1 VKATQCLWAFSDK
14 TVEYSWDL
22 RRDPNFLEK
31 IGELAEVRA
40 PRLLE
45 LGAASGWAGLYDLA
59 PDHNAI
65 MGEWEG
71 VSRFLYATGFSGH
84 GFLQGPAIG
93 EILRD
98 MYLGKTPF
106 VDITPLEQ
114 RSLLIWWRTSPRK
127 EHRLILMSALSQ
139 WLKPSRTVPTTS
151 WSASGSMWKAKPKT
165 FFYLMLG
172 NWLYG
177 TGEAILIKADIG
189 QSPGT
194 VLAQGIQNITGDTI
208 GWTSFYISIGVM
220 FLWIPLKNKVGIG
233 TVLNIIFVSVAID
246 VMMPFF
252 PSPDSYAVSVVM
264 VIIGILVIGLRQRF
278 LYPKQLRTR
287 VHVMA

>member
-1 VKATQCLWAFSDK
+1 
-14 TVEYSWDL
+14 
-22 RRDPNFLEK
+22 
-31 IGELAEVRA
+31 
-40 PRLLE
+40 
-45 LGAASGWAGLYDLA
+45 
-59 PDHNAI
+59 
-65 MGEWEG
+65 
-71 VSRFLYATGFSGH
+71 
-84 GFLQGPAIG
+84 
-93 EILRD
+93 
-98 MYLGKTPF
+98 
-106 VDITPLEQ
+106 
-114 RSLLIWWRTSPRK
+114 
-127 EHRLILMSALSQ
+127 
-139 WLKPSRTVPTTS
+139 
-151 WSASGSMWKAKPKT
+151 MWKAKPKT

-246 VMMPFF
+246 VMMPVF

-264 VIIGILVIGLRQRF
+264 VLIGILVIGLGSAFYIPSNLGPGPRDGLMTGLHYRTGIPIGRVRF
-278 LYPKQLRTR
+278 VIEAVFLLAGWLLGGSVGLGTVLVTVLVGEVVAIFFGIVSR
-287 VHVMA
+287 VSKPAA

>member
-1 VKATQCLWAFSDK
+1 
-14 TVEYSWDL
+14 
-22 RRDPNFLEK
+22 
-31 IGELAEVRA
+31 
-40 PRLLE
+40 
-45 LGAASGWAGLYDLA
+45 
-59 PDHNAI
+59 
-65 MGEWEG
+65 
-71 VSRFLYATGFSGH
+71 
-84 GFLQGPAIG
+84 
-93 EILRD
+93 
-98 MYLGKTPF
+98 
-106 VDITPLEQ
+106 
-114 RSLLIWWRTSPRK
+114 
-127 EHRLILMSALSQ
+127 
-139 WLKPSRTVPTTS
+139 
-151 WSASGSMWKAKPKT
+151 MWKAKPKT

-264 VIIGILVIGLRQRF
+264 VIIGILVIGLGSAFYIPSNLGPGPRDGLMTGLHYRTGIPIGRVRF
-278 LYPKQLRTR
+278 VIEAVFLLAGWLLGGSVGLGTVLVTVLLGEVVAFFFGIVSRVSKPK
-287 VHVMA
+287 V

>member
-1 VKATQCLWAFSDK
+1 
-14 TVEYSWDL
+14 
-22 RRDPNFLEK
+22 
-31 IGELAEVRA
+31 
-40 PRLLE
+40 
-45 LGAASGWAGLYDLA
+45 
-59 PDHNAI
+59 
-65 MGEWEG
+65 
-71 VSRFLYATGFSGH
+71 
-84 GFLQGPAIG
+84 
-93 EILRD
+93 
-98 MYLGKTPF
+98 
-106 VDITPLEQ
+106 
-114 RSLLIWWRTSPRK
+114 
-127 EHRLILMSALSQ
+127 MSALSQ

-264 VIIGILVIGLRQRF
+264 VIIGILVIGLGSAFYIPSNLGPGPRDGLMTGLHYRTGIPIGRVRF
-278 LYPKQLRTR
+278 VIEAAFLLAGWLLGGSVGLGTVLVTVLVGEVVAIFFGIVSR
-287 VHVMA
+287 VSKPAA

>member
-1 VKATQCLWAFSDK
+1 
-14 TVEYSWDL
+14 
-22 RRDPNFLEK
+22 
-31 IGELAEVRA
+31 
-40 PRLLE
+40 
-45 LGAASGWAGLYDLA
+45 
-59 PDHNAI
+59 
-65 MGEWEG
+65 
-71 VSRFLYATGFSGH
+71 
-84 GFLQGPAIG
+84 
-93 EILRD
+93 
-98 MYLGKTPF
+98 
-106 VDITPLEQ
+106 
-114 RSLLIWWRTSPRK
+114 
-127 EHRLILMSALSQ
+127 
-139 WLKPSRTVPTTS
+139 
-151 WSASGSMWKAKPKT
+151 MWKAKPKT

-264 VIIGILVIGLRQRF
+264 VIIGILVIGLGSAFYIPSNLGPGPRDGLMTGLHYRTGIPIGRVRF
-278 LYPKQLRTR
+278 VIEAVFLLAGWLLGGSVGLGTVLVTVLVGEVVAIFFGIVSR
-287 VHVMA
+287 VSKPEA

>member
-1 VKATQCLWAFSDK
+1 
-14 TVEYSWDL
+14 
-22 RRDPNFLEK
+22 
-31 IGELAEVRA
+31 
-40 PRLLE
+40 
-45 LGAASGWAGLYDLA
+45 
-59 PDHNAI
+59 
-65 MGEWEG
+65 
-71 VSRFLYATGFSGH
+71 
-84 GFLQGPAIG
+84 
-93 EILRD
+93 
-98 MYLGKTPF
+98 
-106 VDITPLEQ
+106 
-114 RSLLIWWRTSPRK
+114 
-127 EHRLILMSALSQ
+127 
-139 WLKPSRTVPTTS
+139 
-151 WSASGSMWKAKPKT
+151 MWKAKPKT

-252 PSPDSYAVSVVM
+252 PSPDSYVVSVVM
-264 VIIGILVIGLRQRF
+264 VLIGILVIGLGSAFYIPSNLGPGPRDGLMTGLHYRTGIPIGRVRF
-278 LYPKQLRTR
+278 VIEAAFLLAGWLLGGSVGLGTVLVTVLVGEVVAIFFGIVSR
-287 VHVMA
+287 VSKPTA

>member
-1 VKATQCLWAFSDK
+1 
-14 TVEYSWDL
+14 
-22 RRDPNFLEK
+22 
-31 IGELAEVRA
+31 
-40 PRLLE
+40 
-45 LGAASGWAGLYDLA
+45 
-59 PDHNAI
+59 
-65 MGEWEG
+65 
-71 VSRFLYATGFSGH
+71 
-84 GFLQGPAIG
+84 
-93 EILRD
+93 
-98 MYLGKTPF
+98 
-106 VDITPLEQ
+106 
-114 RSLLIWWRTSPRK
+114 
-127 EHRLILMSALSQ
+127 
-139 WLKPSRTVPTTS
+139 
-151 WSASGSMWKAKPKT
+151 MWKAKPKT

-194 VLAQGIQNITGDTI
+194 VLAQGIQNLTGDTI

-264 VIIGILVIGLRQRF
+264 VLIGILVIGLGSAFYIPSNLGPGPRDGLMTGLHYRTGIPIGRVRF
-278 LYPKQLRTR
+278 VIEAAFLLAGWLLGGSVGLGTVLVTVLVGEVVAIFFGIVSR
-287 VHVMA
+287 VSKPAA

>member
-1 VKATQCLWAFSDK
+1 
-14 TVEYSWDL
+14 
-22 RRDPNFLEK
+22 
-31 IGELAEVRA
+31 
-40 PRLLE
+40 
-45 LGAASGWAGLYDLA
+45 
-59 PDHNAI
+59 
-65 MGEWEG
+65 
-71 VSRFLYATGFSGH
+71 
-84 GFLQGPAIG
+84 
-93 EILRD
+93 
-98 MYLGKTPF
+98 
-106 VDITPLEQ
+106 
-114 RSLLIWWRTSPRK
+114 
-127 EHRLILMSALSQ
+127 
-139 WLKPSRTVPTTS
+139 
-151 WSASGSMWKAKPKT
+151 MWKAKPKT

-194 VLAQGIQNITGDTI
+194 VLAQGIQNLTGDTI

-264 VIIGILVIGLRQRF
+264 VIIGILVIGLGSAFYIPSNLGPGPRDGLMTGLHYRTGIPIGRVRF
-278 LYPKQLRTR
+278 VIEAAFLLAGWLLGGSVGLGTVLVTVLVGEVVAIFFGIVSR
-287 VHVMA
+287 VSKPVA

>member
-1 VKATQCLWAFSDK
+1 
-14 TVEYSWDL
+14 
-22 RRDPNFLEK
+22 
-31 IGELAEVRA
+31 
-40 PRLLE
+40 
-45 LGAASGWAGLYDLA
+45 
-59 PDHNAI
+59 
-65 MGEWEG
+65 
-71 VSRFLYATGFSGH
+71 
-84 GFLQGPAIG
+84 
-93 EILRD
+93 
-98 MYLGKTPF
+98 
-106 VDITPLEQ
+106 
-114 RSLLIWWRTSPRK
+114 
-127 EHRLILMSALSQ
+127 MSALSQ

-194 VLAQGIQNITGDTI
+194 VLAQGIHNKTGDTI

-246 VMMPFF
+246 VMMPVF

-264 VIIGILVIGLRQRF
+264 VIIGILVIGLGSAFYIPSNLGPGPRDGLMTGLHYRTGIPIGRVRF
-278 LYPKQLRTR
+278 VIEAVFLLAGWLLGGSVGLGTVLVTVLVGEVVAIFFGIVSRVSKPADKTTTNTEQL
-287 VHVMA
+287 

>member
-1 VKATQCLWAFSDK
+1 
-14 TVEYSWDL
+14 
-22 RRDPNFLEK
+22 
-31 IGELAEVRA
+31 
-40 PRLLE
+40 
-45 LGAASGWAGLYDLA
+45 
-59 PDHNAI
+59 
-65 MGEWEG
+65 
-71 VSRFLYATGFSGH
+71 
-84 GFLQGPAIG
+84 
-93 EILRD
+93 
-98 MYLGKTPF
+98 
-106 VDITPLEQ
+106 
-114 RSLLIWWRTSPRK
+114 
-127 EHRLILMSALSQ
+127 MSALSQ

-246 VMMPFF
+246 VMMPLF

-264 VIIGILVIGLRQRF
+264 VIIGILVIGLGSAFYIPSNLGPGPRDGLMTGLHYRTGIPIGRVRF
-278 LYPKQLRTR
+278 VIEAAFLLAGWLLGGSVGLGTVLVTVLVGEVVAIFFGIVSR
-287 VHVMA
+287 VSKPAA

>member
-1 VKATQCLWAFSDK
+1 
-14 TVEYSWDL
+14 
-22 RRDPNFLEK
+22 
-31 IGELAEVRA
+31 
-40 PRLLE
+40 
-45 LGAASGWAGLYDLA
+45 
-59 PDHNAI
+59 
-65 MGEWEG
+65 
-71 VSRFLYATGFSGH
+71 
-84 GFLQGPAIG
+84 
-93 EILRD
+93 
-98 MYLGKTPF
+98 
-106 VDITPLEQ
+106 
-114 RSLLIWWRTSPRK
+114 
-127 EHRLILMSALSQ
+127 
-139 WLKPSRTVPTTS
+139 
-151 WSASGSMWKAKPKT
+151 MWKAKPKT

-246 VMMPFF
+246 VMMPVF

-264 VIIGILVIGLRQRF
+264 VIIGILVIGLGSAFYIPSNLGPGPRDGLMTGLHYRTGIPIGRVRF
-278 LYPKQLRTR
+278 VIEAVFLLAGWLLGGSVGLGTVLVTVLVGEVVAIFFGIVSRVSKPANEVTTDTEQL
-287 VHVMA
+287 

>member
-1 VKATQCLWAFSDK
+1 
-14 TVEYSWDL
+14 
-22 RRDPNFLEK
+22 
-31 IGELAEVRA
+31 
-40 PRLLE
+40 
-45 LGAASGWAGLYDLA
+45 
-59 PDHNAI
+59 
-65 MGEWEG
+65 
-71 VSRFLYATGFSGH
+71 
-84 GFLQGPAIG
+84 
-93 EILRD
+93 
-98 MYLGKTPF
+98 
-106 VDITPLEQ
+106 
-114 RSLLIWWRTSPRK
+114 
-127 EHRLILMSALSQ
+127 
-139 WLKPSRTVPTTS
+139 
-151 WSASGSMWKAKPKT
+151 MWKAKPKT

-246 VMMPFF
+246 VMMPVF

-264 VIIGILVIGLRQRF
+264 VIIGILVIGLGSAFYIPSNLGPGPRDGLMTGLHYRTGIPIGRVRF
-278 LYPKQLRTR
+278 VIEAAFLLAGWLLGGSVGLGTVLVTVLVGEVVVIFFGIVSR
-287 VHVMA
+287 VSKPAA

>member
-1 VKATQCLWAFSDK
+1 
-14 TVEYSWDL
+14 
-22 RRDPNFLEK
+22 
-31 IGELAEVRA
+31 
-40 PRLLE
+40 
-45 LGAASGWAGLYDLA
+45 
-59 PDHNAI
+59 
-65 MGEWEG
+65 
-71 VSRFLYATGFSGH
+71 
-84 GFLQGPAIG
+84 
-93 EILRD
+93 
-98 MYLGKTPF
+98 
-106 VDITPLEQ
+106 
-114 RSLLIWWRTSPRK
+114 
-127 EHRLILMSALSQ
+127 
-139 WLKPSRTVPTTS
+139 
-151 WSASGSMWKAKPKT
+151 MWKAKPKT

-264 VIIGILVIGLRQRF
+264 VIIGILVIGLGSAFYIPSNLGPGPRDGLMTGLHYRTGIPIGRVRF
-278 LYPKQLRTR
+278 VIEAAFLLAGWLLGGSVGLGTVLVTVLVGEVVAIFFGIVSR
-287 VHVMA
+287 VSKPAV

>member
-1 VKATQCLWAFSDK
+1 
-14 TVEYSWDL
+14 
-22 RRDPNFLEK
+22 
-31 IGELAEVRA
+31 
-40 PRLLE
+40 
-45 LGAASGWAGLYDLA
+45 
-59 PDHNAI
+59 
-65 MGEWEG
+65 
-71 VSRFLYATGFSGH
+71 
-84 GFLQGPAIG
+84 
-93 EILRD
+93 
-98 MYLGKTPF
+98 
-106 VDITPLEQ
+106 
-114 RSLLIWWRTSPRK
+114 
-127 EHRLILMSALSQ
+127 
-139 WLKPSRTVPTTS
+139 
-151 WSASGSMWKAKPKT
+151 MWKAKPKT

-264 VIIGILVIGLRQRF
+264 VIVGILVIGLGSAFYIPSNLGPGPRDGLMTGLHYRTGIPIGRVRF
-278 LYPKQLRTR
+278 VIEAVFLLAGWLLGGSVGLGTVLVTVLVGEVVAIFFGIVSRVSKPK
-287 VHVMA
+287 A

>member
-1 VKATQCLWAFSDK
+1 
-14 TVEYSWDL
+14 
-22 RRDPNFLEK
+22 
-31 IGELAEVRA
+31 
-40 PRLLE
+40 
-45 LGAASGWAGLYDLA
+45 
-59 PDHNAI
+59 
-65 MGEWEG
+65 
-71 VSRFLYATGFSGH
+71 
-84 GFLQGPAIG
+84 
-93 EILRD
+93 
-98 MYLGKTPF
+98 
-106 VDITPLEQ
+106 
-114 RSLLIWWRTSPRK
+114 
-127 EHRLILMSALSQ
+127 MSALSQ

-264 VIIGILVIGLRQRF
+264 VIVGILVIGLGSAFYIPSNLGPGPRDGLMTGLHYRTGIPIGRVRF
-278 LYPKQLRTR
+278 VIEAVFLLAGWLLGGSVGLGTVLVTVLVGEVVAIFFGIVSR
-287 VHVMA
+287 VSKPEA